1 MEKLRSI
8 LLLIPLALKDVLF
21 SYKFIYLFLAV
32 LGLHCC
38 GETSLVSAHQ
48 LLTVVASLGVE
59 HGPQG
64 TQAQELQFLGFRAQ
78 APKKTFFSQA

>member
-1 MEKLRSI
+1 MGKLRSI
-8 LLLIPLALKDVLF
+8 LLLIHLALKDVLF

-38 GETSLVSAHQ
+38 GETLVSAHQ